1 MNHLPRLRLSVLLLL
16 AVLLISVKLSADSLL
31 MLRVKADFP
40 SAMVDLQKAIT
51 DQGYT
56 ISRVQ
61 RVDIGLI
68 KSGYRTERYRVVFF
82 GKPAEIKRLS
92 RKYPELIPYLPLK
105 IVIFAEGEDTLIVAS
120 NPMNLDRFYQKRRL
134 KTYFSRW
141 SHDFQEIFDHIRKA
155 NE

>member
-1 MNHLPRLRLSVLLLL
+1 
-16 AVLLISVKLSADSLL
+16 
-31 MLRVKADFP
+31 MLRVKVDFP
-40 SAMVDLQKAIT
+40 LAMVHLQKAIA

-61 RVDIGLI
+61 RVDIGLT
-68 KSGYRTERYRVVFF
+68 KSGYKTERYRIVFF

-105 IVIFAEGEDTLIVAS
+105 IVIFAEGEDTLVVAS
-120 NPMNLDRFYQKRRL
+120 DPMNLDRFYQKRGL

-141 SHDFQEIFDHIRKA
+141 SHDFQEIFDRIRRADK
-155 NE
+155 